1 MKKIMFN
8 DRYGLTAAVLQ
19 GRKTMTRRVCKEYAT
34 GQLILASDVDSFLFY
49 PKNNIV
55 EFLMKDGTIK
65 VSVPPYKNNE
75 IVAVAQ
81 NYNDALDEY
90 NKMGNKAGWG
100 SLIGSVEN
108 CCAGYSNKMFVKAEL
123 MPHQT
128 QINNFN
134 IEHLQNIT
142 DKDCMKEGIK
152 KDYAEGSPLYFIPVP
167 YRGINWKEYKRRVKE
182 VSRHIEGDKNDY
194 FFDNPREAFATLINR
209 PGIGR
214 KGLWK
219 ENPFVFAYSFKL
231 IK

>member
-1 MKKIMFN
+1 MFN

-19 GRKTMTRRVCKEYAT
+19 GRKTMTRRICKEYAT
-34 GQLILASDVDSFLFY
+34 GQLILASDVESFRFY
-49 PKNNIV
+49 PKENIV

-75 IVAVAQ
+75 IVAMAQ

-123 MPHQT
+123 IPHQT

-134 IEHLQNIT
+134 IERLQDIS
-142 DKDCMKEGIK
+142 DEDCLKEGIIQSVDGVNMFTFDGWIK
-152 KDYAEGSPLYFIPVP
+152 KGYQQYSYTSP
-167 YRGINWKEYKRRVKE
+167 RK
-182 VSRHIEGDKNDY
+182 
-194 FFDNPREAFATLINR
+194 AFATLINR
-209 PGIGR
+209 PGVGR
-214 KGLWK
+214 KGLWE